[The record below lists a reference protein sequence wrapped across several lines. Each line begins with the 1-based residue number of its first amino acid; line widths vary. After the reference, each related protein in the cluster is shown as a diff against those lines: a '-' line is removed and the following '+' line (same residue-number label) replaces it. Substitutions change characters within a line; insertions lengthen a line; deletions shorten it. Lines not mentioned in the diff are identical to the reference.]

1 MLMRRNAYIP
11 WLWLLPAG
19 ALLIPFFALPL
30 GIVIRN
36 SVYLDDPRGLMVPAF
51 TGANY
56 LKVLTDSYYI
66 SVFSNTLLVAAITT
80 VVSLLIAY
88 PFAQLVVKTTGMARN
103 LLLWCVYVPLYVS
116 VIMRAFGWSII
127 LADSGLINRGL
138 LALGLIRS
146 PIRMLFEV
154 EGMTVGLVHRYLPL
168 MIIPLIAAL
177 QKIDIS
183 VLKASSNLGAS
194 RGLTFL
200 RVTLPMSFPGIVAG
214 SQLVFAGVL
223 SDYAMPALM
232 GSTKFQLIA
241 PAIYYEAVTNGSWA
255 LSGAMA
261 TLVLG
266 IVALFLVIANLLLKR
281 AAPWALTL

>member
-1 MLMRRNAYIP
+1 MRRKAYAP
-11 WLWLLPAG
+11 WLWLFPAG

-36 SVYLDDPRGLMVPAF
+36 SVYFDDPRGLMVPDF

-66 SVFSNTLLVAAITT
+66 GVFSNTLIVAAISTI
-80 VVSLLIAY
+80 VALLIAY
-88 PFAQLVVKTTGMARN
+88 PFAQLVVRATGVAQS

-116 VIMRAFGWSII
+116 VIMRAFGWTII
-127 LADSGLINRGL
+127 LADSGLINQSL
-138 LALGLIRS
+138 LYLGLINA
-146 PIRMLFEV
+146 PIRMLYEA
-154 EGMTVGLVHRYLPL
+154 EGMTIGIIHRYLPL
-168 MIIPLIAAL
+168 MIIPLIASL
-177 QKIDIS
+177 QKIDVS
-183 VLKASSNLGAS
+183 LLKASGNLGAS
-194 RGLTFL
+194 RGRTFL
-200 RVTLPMSFPGIVAG
+200 RVTLPMSLPGIVAG

-255 LSGAMA
+255 LAGAMA

-266 IVALFLVIANLLLKR
+266 TVALFLVIANVMLKR
-281 AAPWALTL
+281 MAPWALTL